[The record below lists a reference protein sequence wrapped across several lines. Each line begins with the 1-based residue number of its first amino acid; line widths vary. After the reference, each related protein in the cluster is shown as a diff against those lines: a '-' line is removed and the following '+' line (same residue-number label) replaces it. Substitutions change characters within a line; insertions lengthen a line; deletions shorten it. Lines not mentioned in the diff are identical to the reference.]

1 MFYECFVCMYV
12 CVTCSCSMPTEARK
26 EHQIPDIWSY
36 KWLWTTMWVF
46 RIESRF
52 SARSASV
59 PNHWTTPADPSP
71 PLSFPVLSSKKMCQ
85 IASHTN
91 REVLFLES
99 VFILD
104 LNFSEHFLIP
114 QSSWSMKHLRA
125 LPSPYF

>member
-1 MFYECFVCMYV
+1 
-12 CVTCSCSMPTEARK
+12 
-26 EHQIPDIWSY
+26 
-36 KWLWTTMWVF
+36 
-46 RIESRF
+46 
-52 SARSASV
+52 
-59 PNHWTTPADPSP
+59 
-71 PLSFPVLSSKKMCQ
+71 MCQ